1 MTRGITERPDGVSVE
16 TPVDFASTSQ
26 TTELPAVDD
35 WGQIVSS
42 TPQPGSQEAIRRSA
56 ADADLELDDVWVQP
70 QLYVTTRQFRNN
82 KSIIGRLPPAAK
94 NTLSVAGICHYLC
107 VYRSERGELYQ
118 FDFGPFGGDVHSRL
132 LSDTGGE
139 KKSAQENPNAT
150 PGHVRERRLNAI
162 PQEGTYL
169 VGRTSM
175 TLEDIRGFN
184 ATRDTMYQVNKND
197 CRHYVND
204 LCLEGTGVQSVCSKY
219 VRGEVFGKSILS
231 PAALYAGEA
240 ASPEAKDLAE
250 AAEKERARRRKA
262 RELAVLLPILAV
274 SDLENVPVWDRLGQ
288 ASTAALLVG
297 VGVRAIP
304 AAAAALA
311 ASRAAAAT
319 GAGAAAARGVGAGV
333 GAGLATFGIA
343 AESAGVLVRAAA
355 VTQPLVAPLTRRAIT
370 AAAGVA
376 GGTGGDIA
384 RFARR
389 SQDRAASALTNFKAR
404 FERRALP
411 ARASREEATRIGRAA
426 APATV
431 MGWAGRKVTASAT
444 GGDRRMR

>member
-16 TPVDFASTSQ
+16 TSVDFASTSQ
-26 TTELPAVDD
+26 KTELPAVDD
-35 WGQIVSS
+35 WGHIISP

-56 ADADLELDDVWVQP
+56 AAADLELDDVWVQP

-82 KSIIGRLPPAAK
+82 RSIIGRLPPAAK

-139 KKSAQENPNAT
+139 KKSAKENPNAT

-197 CRHYVND
+197 CRHFVND

-219 VRGEVFGKSILS
+219 VRGEVFGNSILS

-274 SDLENVPVWDRLGQ
+274 ADLENVPVWDRLGQ
-288 ASTAALLVG
+288 ASTAALFVG
-297 VGVRAIP
+297 VSVRAIP

-319 GAGAAAARGVGAGV
+319 GAGAAAARG
-333 GAGLATFGIA
+333 A
-343 AESAGVLVRAAA
+343 ASPAPASPPSASPPSPRACWC
-355 VTQPLVAPLTRRAIT
+355 
-370 AAAGVA
+370 
-376 GGTGGDIA
+376 
-384 RFARR
+384 ARR
-389 SQDRAASALTNFKAR
+389 R
-404 FERRALP
+404 
-411 ARASREEATRIGRAA
+411 
-426 APATV
+426 
-431 MGWAGRKVTASAT
+431 
-444 GGDRRMR
+444 

>member
-304 AAAAALA
+304 AAAAAPRGLA
-311 ASRAAAAT
+311 RGGGHGRRCARRARRRRRRRRPRHRRHRRRVRGRF
-319 GAGAAAARGVGAGV
+319 GARGGGDPAARRPSD
-333 GAGLATFGIA
+333 A
-343 AESAGVLVRAAA
+343 ARHHGRRRRRGGYGGGYRAVRA
-355 VTQPLVAPLTRRAIT
+355 Q
-370 AAAGVA
+370 VA
-376 GGTGGDIA
+376 GQS
-384 RFARR
+384 RE
-389 SQDRAASALTNFKAR
+389 RADQLQGAL
-404 FERRALP
+404 RA
-411 ARASREEATRIGRAA
+411 ARASGAR
-426 APATV
+426 
-431 MGWAGRKVTASAT
+431 VT
-444 GGDRRMR
+444 G

>member
-16 TPVDFASTSQ
+16 TPADFASTSQ

-35 WGQIVSS
+35 WGQIMSS

-56 ADADLELDDVWVQP
+56 AAADLELDDVWVQP

-82 KSIIGRLPPAAK
+82 RSIIGRLPPAAK

-139 KKSAQENPNAT
+139 KKSAQENSNAT

-197 CRHYVND
+197 CRHFVND
-204 LCLEGTGVQSVCSKY
+204 LCLEGTGVQKVCSKY
-219 VRGEVFGKSILS
+219 VRGEVFGNSILS

-274 SDLENVPVWDRLGQ
+274 ADLENVPVWDRLGQ
-288 ASTAALLVG
+288 ASTAALFVG
-297 VGVRAIP
+297 ASLWLAVWLSLGSPRKL
-304 AAAAALA
+304 AACLTDLCVYCLPNASVSCMCSSPCLLRCLLLCLLCLEAWRSLCLTLSSSSADSSSAALPCA
-311 ASRAAAAT
+311 FVGRAS
-319 GAGAAAARGVGAGV
+319 
-333 GAGLATFGIA
+333 IA
-343 AESAGVLVRAAA
+343 DEERSCDAWSC
-355 VTQPLVAPLTRRAIT
+355 TT
-370 AAAGVA
+370 AA
-376 GGTGGDIA
+376 
-384 RFARR
+384 F
-389 SQDRAASALTNFKAR
+389 
-404 FERRALP
+404 
-411 ARASREEATRIGRAA
+411 
-426 APATV
+426 
-431 MGWAGRKVTASAT
+431 
-444 GGDRRMR
+444 